1 MNNHYKRMYVLSEEE
16 YNRLKMMAQK
26 VPKKTKQTK
35 LATTASIQES
45 PSQPPSSSPL
55 KPHYT
60 CSICNKTY
68 KQKRDLRRHVKLQ
81 HSDVKPPTQANIPK
95 VQINIIEKKKP
106 KKKKKSKSKSL
117 TRIFDNIKT
126 WKSMNY

>member
-26 VPKKTKQTK
+26 VPKEEEGETK

-45 PSQPPSSSPL
+45 PSQPLSSSPL

-60 CSICNKTY
+60 CSICSKTY

-95 VQINIIEKKKP
+95 VQINIIEKKKQ
-106 KKKKKSKSKSL
+106 
-117 TRIFDNIKT
+117 KT
-126 WKSMNY
+126 

>member
-26 VPKKTKQTK
+26 GPKEEGEKK

-45 PSQPPSSSPL
+45 PSQSPSSSPL
-55 KPHYT
+55 KTHYT
-60 CSICNKTY
+60 CSICSKTY

-81 HSDVKPPTQANIPK
+81 HSDIKPPTQANIPK
-95 VQINIIEKKKP
+95 VQINIIKKKKP
-106 KKKKKSKSKSL
+106 KKKK
-117 TRIFDNIKT
+117 RKT
-126 WKSMNY
+126 KT

>member
-1 MNNHYKRMYVLSEEE
+1 MYVLSEEE

-26 VPKKTKQTK
+26 VPKEEQETK

-117 TRIFDNIKT
+117 ARIFDNIKT
-126 WKSMNY
+126 WKSMND

>member
-1 MNNHYKRMYVLSEEE
+1 MYVLSEEE

-26 VPKKTKQTK
+26 VPKEEAEKK

-55 KPHYT
+55 KTHYT
-60 CSICNKTY
+60 CSICSKTY

-95 VQINIIEKKKP
+95 VQINIIEKKKKP
-106 KKKKKSKSKSL
+106 KKKKSKSKSL

-126 WKSMNY
+126 WKSMND